1 MKTVDT
7 DRHQYLKDYYISN
20 PNISF
25 RVKSVETRDLIRLQ
39 ADLAGLTV
47 GDWVLSVV
55 MEKLFDDVVR
65 ST

>member
-7 DRHQYLKDYYISN
+7 DRRQYLKEYGDSN
-20 PNISF
+20 PNITF
-25 RVKSVETRDLIRLQ
+25 RVKSVQTRDLIRLQ
-39 ADLAGLTV
+39 ADLEGLPV
-47 GDWVLSVV
+47 GDWVASVV